1 MTGGRRA
8 TVQTVTAS
16 AGGSRFAGSEI
27 SDAVAQVNASIA
39 ERGSTD
45 VDDLLGEGG
54 DDDE

>member
-1 MTGGRRA
+1 
-8 TVQTVTAS
+8 VTAS
-16 AGGSRFAGSEI
+16 AGGSRFAGARFLTPSRR
-27 SDAVAQVNASIA
+27 STPIA